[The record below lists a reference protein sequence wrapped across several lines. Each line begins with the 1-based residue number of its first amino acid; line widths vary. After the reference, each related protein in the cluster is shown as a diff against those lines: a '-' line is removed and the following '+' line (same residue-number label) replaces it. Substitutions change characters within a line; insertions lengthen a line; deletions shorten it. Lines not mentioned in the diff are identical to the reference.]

1 MNETLKFRRD
11 LHKIPELG
19 MNLPKTSSYIKA
31 VLEPLP
37 CTVFSPI
44 PYSVCAYFDAGRD
57 ETTAFRSDMDAL
69 PVSEETGRDFTS
81 VHEGCM
87 HACGHDG
94 HMAML
99 LGFALRLSKFYKTLS
114 NNVLLI
120 FQPAEETCGGAKP
133 ICDTGLFET
142 YHVKRVFGCHLW
154 PMLPAGTVATRK
166 NEMMARSSEINIEI
180 EGKSAHAAK
189 YREGADAL
197 ESAAAL
203 LCEIYRMEKTEI
215 GDDIYRL
222 LRFGKMTAGTIR
234 NVVASCARLEGTLR
248 AFQDEV
254 YDFMCRRIEAL
265 CRECEEK
272 FSVKISID
280 ISCGYPAVMNDSE
293 LLEKVMAVL
302 GQGKLHILPEPEMI
316 TEDFSYYQRKVPGVF
331 FFLGTGT
338 KIPLHAKNFDFDEA
352 ILENGISLYESL
364 SKMS

>member
-1 MNETLKFRRD
+1 MSETLKFRRD

-19 MNLPKTSSYIKA
+19 MDLPKTSRYIKA
-31 VLEPLP
+31 VLDSLP

-44 PYSVCAYFDAGRD
+44 PHSVCAYFDAGSD
-57 ETTAFRSDMDAL
+57 ETIAFRSDMDAL
-69 PVSEETGRDFTS
+69 PVTEETGRDFAS

-99 LGFALRLSKFYKTLS
+99 LEFARRLSKYYRTLP

-133 ICDTGLFET
+133 ICDTGLFEK
-142 YHVKRVFGCHLW
+142 YHIKRIFGCHLW
-154 PMLPAGTVATRK
+154 PMLPAGTVASRK

-189 YREGADAL
+189 YKEGADAL

-203 LCEIYRMEKTEI
+203 LGEIYRMEKTEI
-215 GDDIYRL
+215 GEDIYRL

-234 NVVASCARLEGTLR
+234 NVVASYARLEGTLR

-254 YDFMCRRIEAL
+254 YDWMCHRIESL
-265 CRECEEK
+265 CRACEKK
-272 FSVKISID
+272 FGVKISID

-293 LLEKVMAVL
+293 LLDIVVSNLGQDAVL
-302 GQGKLHILPEPEMI
+302 MLPEPEMI
-316 TEDFSYYQRKVPGVF
+316 TEDFSYYQKKAPGVF

-352 ILENGISLYESL
+352 ILENGVSLYESL
-364 SKMS
+364 CKIP